1 MNIFRHKGHLWLS
14 RPKWLFGLGLRNIP
28 AVPFDL
34 SDILESGPK
43 LLKRR
48 DEIKKAKSMLT
59 NEYTINGRTATG
71 YELMFG
77 QSVLGAMGLDEDA
90 LNECR

>member
-1 MNIFRHKGHLWLS
+1 MSIFRHKGHLWLS

-34 SDILESGPK
+34 SDILDSGFK
-43 LLKRR
+43 LLDRRRQIKR
-48 DEIKKAKSMLT
+48 AKNELT

-71 YELMFG
+71 
-77 QSVLGAMGLDEDA
+77 
-90 LNECR
+90 R